1 MLIMKKDKAKFI
13 APLSIGR
20 PKMDQKFYLSNSIS
34 REQSPFIELK
44 ACNPSQEQIG
54 K

>member
-1 MLIMKKDKAKFI
+1 MKKDKAKFI

-20 PKMDQKFYLSNSIS
+20 PKLFLSNSIS
-34 REQSPFIELK
+34 REQSPFIEIK